1 MGNISVQPVAQ
12 KMLRVLPAPLVTN
25 FHVAESRR
33 RLDYLL
39 QHENLLNAEVVIS
52 ATNNLTRGN
61 ATYVARQ
68 VVQKC
73 CPCYLALMIQ
83 NSVKCTNLSRMRNL
97 LAILSTVP
105 KIAKLEASCSPL

>member
-12 KMLRVLPAPLVTN
+12 KMLRVLPAPRVPN

-52 ATNNLTRGN
+52 ATNNLSRN
-61 ATYVARQ
+61 ATFVGRQ
-68 VVQKC
+68 VAQKC

-83 NSVKCTNLSRMRNL
+83 N
-97 LAILSTVP
+97 
-105 KIAKLEASCSPL
+105 